1 MIVLIIHFYASSF
14 DSILFIIH
22 TDIFTCHYRDS
33 LESEINTAI
42 MWYLNLTALINCGWK
57 IFVRINNTSLHT
69 LSTHTSSFTY
79 QIGFH
84 PAFVILF
91 EQRIINASLLMTFNS
106 FRSHCVKGSITI
118 GATSLNAT
126 QSTFAETIW
135 TWFYILIQWHII
147 IRYSSKL
154 FSWFSIFIQEHII
167 ICTSLTPIDHIVSTD
182 SIFYSDIPTHGS
194 LKTLELFSYKNTIFI
209 LMYNFEWR

>member
-91 EQRIINASLLMTFNS
+91 EQRIITDDIQLLQITLRQRFYHNRGYFFECHTKHICRNNLNMILYFDTMAHHYSLL
-106 FRSHCVKGSITI
+106 I
-118 GATSLNAT
+118 
-126 QSTFAETIW
+126 
-135 TWFYILIQWHII
+135 
-147 IRYSSKL
+147 
-154 FSWFSIFIQEHII
+154 
-167 ICTSLTPIDHIVSTD
+167 
-182 SIFYSDIPTHGS
+182 
-194 LKTLELFSYKNTIFI
+194 
-209 LMYNFEWR
+209 